1 MISGAMSP
9 RVSLTRTPPRT
20 PRLSPPVPRGARR
33 VDCSTPGRPPVRGPH
48 RTEVGMD
55 TLFPRCAGLDVHKA
69 DVVACL
75 RAIGPG
81 GGPRQD
87 VRTFSTMTGSLRQ
100 LADWLAA
107 EAVTHV
113 AMESTG
119 VYWKPVFNILED
131 HFTVWLVNAAH
142 IKQVPGRK
150 TD

>member
-1 MISGAMSP
+1 
-9 RVSLTRTPPRT
+9 
-20 PRLSPPVPRGARR
+20 
-33 VDCSTPGRPPVRGPH
+33 
-48 RTEVGMD
+48 MD

-81 GGPRQD
+81 GRPTKE

-107 EAVTHV
+107 EAVTHI

-119 VYWKPVFNILED
+119 VYW
-131 HFTVWLVNAAH
+131 
-142 IKQVPGRK
+142 
-150 TD
+150 